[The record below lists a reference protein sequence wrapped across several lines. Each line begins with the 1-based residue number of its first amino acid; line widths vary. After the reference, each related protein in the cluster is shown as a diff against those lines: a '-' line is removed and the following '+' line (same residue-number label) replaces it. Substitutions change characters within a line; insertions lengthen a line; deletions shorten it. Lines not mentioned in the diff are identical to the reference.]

1 MRKMNED
8 EQGRLPLLPVCA
20 VQLAKKLDVH
30 LILGGAAVYRCDNR
44 LIFIDGFSRCD
55 QTAAQ
60 EALFPQAQRRPAPAR
75 ARNIIASRP
84 RLPYSEEVNGRTWK
98 AWLVPGGLLL
108 ALAAALVSSSLFVQ
122 VAPSLA
128 FYYVAVFAAGLLLAW
143 RFNSSRVLFS
153 LLVLLLA
160 HRAVDFFAAGQ
171 VQTGSVHTGP
181 GRTAVA
187 LAALLV
193 PLNFIVFAS
202 MRERGLTIAG
212 VAPRFGLLFLE
223 SVVFAVLCRP
233 ENSPA
238 NPHPGEAAIPL
249 WIPLLLTF
257 VAAIAVFVRR
267 FFQTRKPIEPGF
279 AWSMAAVFMWLQFAP
294 TGKMSDAYVA
304 TAALILA
311 ASLIET
317 SYVLAYHDELTGIR
331 GRRAFNESLLSL
343 DQQYAIAIVD
353 IDHFKKFNDTYG
365 HDVGDQVLC
374 MVAKRLSQVGGD
386 GQAFRC
392 GGEEFA
398 IVFCNT
404 SAKEAFEHLDALRLI
419 VEKSTF
425 HVRGADRR
433 AERIAEERAERR
445 SDPRDEPDRRMSARR
460 SVKRKSVKESAKK
473 KIAAASPNQPQKSAD
488 PDFVLKGVDF
498 ALKGRGFSR
507 AVTPAKSEAASAAE
521 AQPTEQDDLF
531 PQPASQPPD
540 RLSDHLSVT
549 VSIGVAEPSTRNRQ
563 PEQVIQAADQAL
575 YRAKNKGR
583 NRVELAS
590 TAPLRLAE
598 PKRAKA
604 SRL

>member
-1 MRKMNED
+1 M
-8 EQGRLPLLPVCA
+8 
-20 VQLAKKLDVH
+20 
-30 LILGGAAVYRCDNR
+30 
-44 LIFIDGFSRCD
+44 
-55 QTAAQ
+55 
-60 EALFPQAQRRPAPAR
+60 
-75 ARNIIASRP
+75 
-84 RLPYSEEVNGRTWK
+84 NGRTWK

-108 ALAAALVSSSLFVQ
+108 ALTAALVSSSLFVQ

-128 FYYVAVFAAGLLLAW
+128 FYYVAVFAGGLLLAW

-160 HRAVDFFAAGQ
+160 HRAVDFFSAGQ
-171 VQTGSVHTGP
+171 IHTGP

-187 LAALLV
+187 LAALLI

-202 MRERGLTIAG
+202 MRERGLVIAG
-212 VAPRFGLLFLE
+212 IAPRFGLLFLE
-223 SVVFAVLCRP
+223 SIIFAVLCRP

-238 NPHPGEAAIPL
+238 RPLHAGDPAIPL
-249 WIPLLLTF
+249 WILLSF
-257 VAAIAVFVRR
+257 VAATAVFVRR

-279 AWSMAAVFMWLQFAP
+279 AWSVAAVFMWLEFAP
-294 TGKMSDAYVA
+294 AGKAADAYVA
-304 TAALILA
+304 TAALILG

-398 IVFCNT
+398 IVFRNT
-404 SAKEAFEHLDALRLI
+404 SAKEAFEHLDSLRQI

-425 HVRGADRR
+425 QVRGS
-433 AERIAEERAERR
+433 ERRAERR
-445 SDPRDEPDRRMSARR
+445 SDPRNDLRTGESDRRKRARKQTPSA
-460 SVKRKSVKESAKK
+460 
-473 KIAAASPNQPQKSAD
+473 N
-488 PDFVLKGVDF
+488 LKQ
-498 ALKGRGFSR
+498 L
-507 AVTPAKSEAASAAE
+507 
-521 AQPTEQDDLF
+521 
-531 PQPASQPPD
+531 PD

-549 VSIGVAEPSTRNRQ
+549 VSIGVAEPSTRYRQ

-598 PKRAKA
+598 GKRAKA

>member
-1 MRKMNED
+1 M
-8 EQGRLPLLPVCA
+8 
-20 VQLAKKLDVH
+20 
-30 LILGGAAVYRCDNR
+30 
-44 LIFIDGFSRCD
+44 
-55 QTAAQ
+55 
-60 EALFPQAQRRPAPAR
+60 
-75 ARNIIASRP
+75 
-84 RLPYSEEVNGRTWK
+84 PYSEDVNGRTWK

-108 ALAAALVSSSLFVQ
+108 ALAAALVNSSLFVQ

-128 FYYVAVFAAGLLLAW
+128 FYYVAVFAGGLVLAW
-143 RFNSSRVLFS
+143 RFNSSRILFS

-160 HRAVDFFAAGQ
+160 HRAVDFFSAGLGQ
-171 VQTGSVHTGP
+171 TGSVQTGSVPTGH
-181 GRTAVA
+181 GRMAVA
-187 LAALLV
+187 LAALLI

-233 ENSPA
+233 ENSSA
-238 NPHPGEAAIPL
+238 NPPQPGAAPIPL
-249 WIPLLLTF
+249 WILLSF

-279 AWSMAAVFMWLQFAP
+279 VWSVAAVFVWLQFAP
-294 TGKMSDAYVA
+294 IGKAADAYVA

-374 MVAKRLSQVGGD
+374 MVAKRLAQVGGD

-392 GGEEFA
+392 GGEEFS
-398 IVFCNT
+398 IVFRNL
-404 SAKEAFEHLDALRLI
+404 SADDAFEHLDALRQI
-419 VEKSTF
+419 IEKSTF
-425 HVRGADRR
+425 QVRGSDRR
-433 AERIAEERAERR
+433 AERSAESGSDRRASESDRR
-445 SDPRDEPDRRMSARR
+445 KSARKKAAAMSRQLRKNSAQAELFPLPPTPSPEGLPDR
-460 SVKRKSVKESAKK
+460 
-473 KIAAASPNQPQKSAD
+473 
-488 PDFVLKGVDF
+488 
-498 ALKGRGFSR
+498 
-507 AVTPAKSEAASAAE
+507 
-521 AQPTEQDDLF
+521 
-531 PQPASQPPD
+531 
-540 RLSDHLSVT
+540 LSVT
-549 VSIGVAEPSTRNRQ
+549 VSIGVAEPSTRYRR

-575 YRAKNKGR
+575 YRAKNQGR

-598 PKRAKA
+598 RKRAKA
-604 SRL
+604 SRF

>member
-1 MRKMNED
+1 M
-8 EQGRLPLLPVCA
+8 
-20 VQLAKKLDVH
+20 
-30 LILGGAAVYRCDNR
+30 
-44 LIFIDGFSRCD
+44 
-55 QTAAQ
+55 
-60 EALFPQAQRRPAPAR
+60 
-75 ARNIIASRP
+75 
-84 RLPYSEEVNGRTWK
+84 PYSEAVNGRTWK

-108 ALAAALVSSSLFVQ
+108 ALAAALVNSSLFVQ
-122 VAPSLA
+122 VAPSLP
-128 FYYVAVFAAGLLLAW
+128 FYYFGAFAAGLLLAW

-153 LLVLLLA
+153 LLVLLVA

-171 VQTGSVHTGP
+171 INAGSVHTGP

-193 PLNFIVFAS
+193 PLNFIVFAA
-202 MRERGLTIAG
+202 MRERGLIIAG

-238 NPHPGEAAIPL
+238 NPPHPGAAAIPL
-249 WIPLLLTF
+249 WILLLLTF

-279 AWSMAAVFMWLQFAP
+279 VWSVAAVFMWLQFAP
-294 TGKMSDAYVA
+294 VGKASDAYVA

-374 MVAKRLSQVGGD
+374 LVAKRLSQVGGD

-398 IVFCNT
+398 IVFRNT
-404 SAKEAFEHLDALRLI
+404 SAKEAFDHLDALRQI
-419 VEKSTF
+419 IEKSTF
-425 HVRGADRR
+425 QVRGSDRRAVRRGERR
-433 AERIAEERAERR
+433 AERNAETR
-445 SDPRDEPDRRMSARR
+445 SDRRAAEPDRR
-460 SVKRKSVKESAKK
+460 KPAKK
-473 KIAAASPNQPQKSAD
+473 KTAASPNQ
-488 PDFVLKGVDF
+488 
-498 ALKGRGFSR
+498 
-507 AVTPAKSEAASAAE
+507 
-521 AQPTEQDDLF
+521 QP
-531 PQPASQPPD
+531 
-540 RLSDHLSVT
+540 DHLSVT

-563 PEQVIQAADQAL
+563 PERVIQAADQAL

-590 TAPLRLAE
+590 TAPLRIAAG
-598 PKRAKA
+598 KRAKA

>member
-1 MRKMNED
+1 M
-8 EQGRLPLLPVCA
+8 
-20 VQLAKKLDVH
+20 
-30 LILGGAAVYRCDNR
+30 
-44 LIFIDGFSRCD
+44 
-55 QTAAQ
+55 
-60 EALFPQAQRRPAPAR
+60 
-75 ARNIIASRP
+75 
-84 RLPYSEEVNGRTWK
+84 NGRTWK

-108 ALAAALVSSSLFVQ
+108 ALAAALVNSSLFVQ
-122 VAPSLA
+122 VAPSLP
-128 FYYVAVFAAGLLLAW
+128 FYYVGGFAAGLLLAW

-153 LLVLLLA
+153 LLVLLVA

-171 VQTGSVHTGP
+171 FNVRSVSTGP

-193 PLNFIVFAS
+193 PLNFIVFAA
-202 MRERGLTIAG
+202 MRERGLIIAG

-238 NPHPGEAAIPL
+238 NPHHSGAAAIPL
-249 WIPLLLTF
+249 WILLLLTF

-279 AWSMAAVFMWLQFAP
+279 VWSVAAVFMWLQFAP
-294 TGKMSDAYVA
+294 VGKASDAYVA

-365 HDVGDQVLC
+365 HDIGDQVLC

-398 IVFCNT
+398 IVFRNT
-404 SAKEAFEHLDALRLI
+404 SAKEAFDHLDALRQI
-419 VEKSTF
+419 IEKSTF
-425 HVRGADRR
+425 HMRGSDRR
-433 AERIAEERAERR
+433 AEAKAERTADASAEKSSNR
-445 SDPRDEPDRRMSARR
+445 RAGELDRR
-460 SVKRKSVKESAKK
+460 KPAKK
-473 KIAAASPNQPQKSAD
+473 KAGLRRD
-488 PDFVLKGVDF
+488 
-498 ALKGRGFSR
+498 GRIRPSSG
-507 AVTPAKSEAASAAE
+507 
-521 AQPTEQDDLF
+521 AQPRATQE
-531 PQPASQPPD
+531 P
-540 RLSDHLSVT
+540 DHLSVT
-549 VSIGVAEPSTRNRQ
+549 VSIGVAEPSTRYRQ

-598 PKRAKA
+598 SKRAKA

>member
-1 MRKMNED
+1 VV
-8 EQGRLPLLPVCA
+8 GVAC
-20 VQLAKKLDVH
+20 
-30 LILGGAAVYRCDNR
+30 
-44 LIFIDGFSRCD
+44 
-55 QTAAQ
+55 
-60 EALFPQAQRRPAPAR
+60 
-75 ARNIIASRP
+75 ARNITAHAP

-122 VAPSLA
+122 VEPSLR
-128 FYYVAVFAAGLLLAW
+128 FYSIAVFTGGLLLAW

-160 HRAVDFFAAGQ
+160 HIAVDFYSAGQ
-171 VQTGSVHTGP
+171 IQSGYVHTGP

-187 LAALLV
+187 LAALLI

-202 MRERGLTIAG
+202 MRERGLVIAG

-223 SVVFAVLCRP
+223 SVAFAVLCRP

-238 NPHPGEAAIPL
+238 RPQHPGEAAIPL
-249 WIPLLLTF
+249 WILLSF
-257 VAAIAVFVRR
+257 VAATAVFVRR

-279 AWSMAAVFMWLQFAP
+279 AWSVAAVFMWLEFGPA
-294 TGKMSDAYVA
+294 GKAADAYVA
-304 TAALILA
+304 TAALILG

-398 IVFCNT
+398 IVFRNT
-404 SAKEAFEHLDALRLI
+404 SAKEAFEHLDSLLQI
-419 VEKSTF
+419 IEKSTF
-425 HVRGADRR
+425 QVRGSERR
-433 AERIAEERAERR
+433 AEKRAEKR
-445 SDPRDEPDRRMSARR
+445 SDPQNDFRTGGSDRRKPAR
-460 SVKRKSVKESAKK
+460 KK
-473 KIAAASPNQPQKSAD
+473 TASASPNPS
-488 PDFVLKGVDF
+488 L
-498 ALKGRGFSR
+498 
-507 AVTPAKSEAASAAE
+507 
-521 AQPTEQDDLF
+521 
-531 PQPASQPPD
+531 D
-540 RLSDHLSVT
+540 RLSLT
-549 VSIGVAEPSTRNRQ
+549 VSIGVAEPSTRYRQ

-598 PKRAKA
+598 GRRAKA

>member
-1 MRKMNED
+1 M
-8 EQGRLPLLPVCA
+8 
-20 VQLAKKLDVH
+20 
-30 LILGGAAVYRCDNR
+30 
-44 LIFIDGFSRCD
+44 
-55 QTAAQ
+55 
-60 EALFPQAQRRPAPAR
+60 
-75 ARNIIASRP
+75 
-84 RLPYSEEVNGRTWK
+84 NGRTWK

-108 ALAAALVSSSLFVQ
+108 ALAAALVNSSLFVQ
-122 VAPSLA
+122 IAPPRG
-128 FYYVAVFAAGLLLAW
+128 FYYVAVFGAGLLLAW

-153 LLVLLLA
+153 LLALLLA

-171 VQTGSVHTGP
+171 VHTGP

-187 LAALLV
+187 LAALLI
-193 PLNFIVFAS
+193 PLNFIVFAA
-202 MRERGLTIAG
+202 MRERGLVIAG
-212 VAPRFGLLFLE
+212 IAPRFGLLFLE
-223 SVVFAVLCRP
+223 SVVFTVLCRP

-238 NPHPGEAAIPL
+238 RPLHLHPSASAIPL
-249 WIPLLLTF
+249 WILLSF
-257 VAAIAVFVRR
+257 VAAIALFVRR

-279 AWSMAAVFMWLQFAP
+279 VWSVAAVFLWLQFAP
-294 TGKMSDAYVA
+294 AGKASDAYVA

-311 ASLIET
+311 ATLIET

-374 MVAKRLSQVGGD
+374 MVAKRLSQAGGG

-398 IVFCNT
+398 IVFRNT
-404 SAKEAFEHLDALRLI
+404 SAKDAFEHLDALRQI
-419 VEKSTF
+419 IEKSMF
-425 HVRGADRR
+425 RVRGSERR
-433 AERIAEERAERR
+433 AERIAEKGTGGR
-445 SDPRDEPDRRMSARR
+445 SGPRNELRNELQNELQNELRNELRTSASDRRRP
-460 SVKRKSVKESAKK
+460 AKK
-473 KIAAASPNQPQKSAD
+473 KTAAASPNQS
-488 PDFVLKGVDF
+488 
-498 ALKGRGFSR
+498 
-507 AVTPAKSEAASAAE
+507 
-521 AQPTEQDDLF
+521 
-531 PQPASQPPD
+531 PD

-549 VSIGVAEPSTRNRQ
+549 VSIGVAEPSTRYRQ

-598 PKRAKA
+598 GKRAKA

>member
-1 MRKMNED
+1 
-8 EQGRLPLLPVCA
+8 
-20 VQLAKKLDVH
+20 
-30 LILGGAAVYRCDNR
+30 
-44 LIFIDGFSRCD
+44 
-55 QTAAQ
+55 
-60 EALFPQAQRRPAPAR
+60 
-75 ARNIIASRP
+75 
-84 RLPYSEEVNGRTWK
+84 VNGRTWK

-108 ALAAALVSSSLFVQ
+108 ALAAALVNSTLFVQ

-153 LLVLLLA
+153 LLMLLLA
-160 HRAVDFFAAGQ
+160 HRAVDFFSAGQ
-171 VQTGSVHTGP
+171 IHTGP

-187 LAALLV
+187 LAALLI

-202 MRERGLTIAG
+202 MRERGLVIAG

-223 SVVFAVLCRP
+223 SVIFAVLCRP

-238 NPHPGEAAIPL
+238 RPQHPGEAAIPL
-249 WIPLLLTF
+249 WILLSF
-257 VAAIAVFVRR
+257 VAATAVFVRR

-279 AWSMAAVFMWLQFAP
+279 AWSVAAVFMWLQFAQA
-294 TGKMSDAYVA
+294 GKAADAYVA

-353 IDHFKKFNDTYG
+353 IDHFKRFNDTYG

-398 IVFCNT
+398 IVFRNT
-404 SAKEAFEHLDALRLI
+404 SAKEAFEHLDALRQI
-419 VEKSTF
+419 IEKSTF
-425 HVRGADRR
+425 QVRGSERR
-433 AERIAEERAERR
+433 SERR
-445 SDPRDEPDRRMSARR
+445 SDRQTGTDEEDRR
-460 SVKRKSVKESAKK
+460 KRAKK
-473 KIAAASPNQPQKSAD
+473 KTASANPNQS
-488 PDFVLKGVDF
+488 
-498 ALKGRGFSR
+498 
-507 AVTPAKSEAASAAE
+507 
-521 AQPTEQDDLF
+521 
-531 PQPASQPPD
+531 PD
-540 RLSDHLSVT
+540 RLSVA
-549 VSIGVAEPSTRNRQ
+549 VSIGVAEPSTRYRQ

-598 PKRAKA
+598 GKRAKA
-604 SRL
+604 SRF

>member
-1 MRKMNED
+1 M
-8 EQGRLPLLPVCA
+8 
-20 VQLAKKLDVH
+20 
-30 LILGGAAVYRCDNR
+30 
-44 LIFIDGFSRCD
+44 
-55 QTAAQ
+55 
-60 EALFPQAQRRPAPAR
+60 
-75 ARNIIASRP
+75 
-84 RLPYSEEVNGRTWK
+84 PYSEAVNGRTWK

-108 ALAAALVSSSLFVQ
+108 ALAAALVNSSLFVQ
-122 VAPSLA
+122 VAPSLP
-128 FYYVAVFAAGLLLAW
+128 FYYVGGFAAGLLLAW

-153 LLVLLLA
+153 LLVLLVA

-171 VQTGSVHTGP
+171 INAGSVHTGP

-187 LAALLV
+187 LAALLI
-193 PLNFIVFAS
+193 PLNFIVFAA
-202 MRERGLTIAG
+202 MRERGLIIAG
-212 VAPRFGLLFLE
+212 VAPRFALLFLE

-238 NPHPGEAAIPL
+238 NPHHSGAAAIPL
-249 WIPLLLTF
+249 WILLLLTF

-279 AWSMAAVFMWLQFAP
+279 VWSVAAVFMWLQFAP
-294 TGKMSDAYVA
+294 VGKASDAYVA

-374 MVAKRLSQVGGD
+374 MVAKRLSHVGGD

-398 IVFCNT
+398 IVFRNT
-404 SAKEAFEHLDALRLI
+404 SAKEAFDHLDALRQI
-419 VEKSTF
+419 IEKSTF
-425 HVRGADRR
+425 HMRGSDRR
-433 AERIAEERAERR
+433 AEAKVERTADTSAEKSGNRRAGE
-445 SDPRDEPDRRMSARR
+445 SDRR
-460 SVKRKSVKESAKK
+460 KPAKK
-473 KIAAASPNQPQKSAD
+473 KAGLRRD
-488 PDFVLKGVDF
+488 
-498 ALKGRGFSR
+498 GRIRPSR
-507 AVTPAKSEAASAAE
+507 G
-521 AQPTEQDDLF
+521 AQPRANQ
-531 PQPASQPPD
+531 QPD
-540 RLSDHLSVT
+540 HLSDHLSVT
-549 VSIGVAEPSTRNRQ
+549 VSIGVAEPSTRYRQ
-563 PEQVIQAADQAL
+563 PEQVIQSADQAL

-590 TAPLRLAE
+590 TAPLQLAE
-598 PKRAKA
+598 SKRAKA
-604 SRL
+604 SRV